1 MLHNWYIAS
10 VLFSPF
16 SDNCYLPNYFLQ
28 FEKDEKDLR
37 KEISY
42 TIRNIQGVRVGLFTP
57 DMAFDIITKNQIS
70 NLESP
75 AIKCVD
81 MVSGELLTIIKD
93 CAEAVCVCVCVSVFV
108 CLCFSVCNNVYK

>member
-1 MLHNWYIAS
+1 M
-10 VLFSPF
+10 
-16 SDNCYLPNYFLQ
+16 Q

-42 TIRNIQGVRVGLFTP
+42 TIRNIQGVRVGMFTP
-57 DMAFDIITKNQIS
+57 DMAFDVITKKQIS

-81 MVSGELLTIIKD
+81 MVASELLTIIKG
-93 CAEAVCVCVCVSVFV
+93 CADSVSQ
-108 CLCFSVCNNVYK
+108 CII

>member
-1 MLHNWYIAS
+1 M
-10 VLFSPF
+10 
-16 SDNCYLPNYFLQ
+16 Q

-70 NLESP
+70 NLEAP

-81 MVSGELLTIIKD
+81 MVSSELLTIIKG
-93 CAEAVCVCVCVSVFV
+93 CADSVSQCIV
-108 CLCFSVCNNVYK
+108 NK